1 MVGERIRSLR
11 NARGM
16 SQKDFA
22 AHIDYSSKQLAR
34 WEGGSVSPPSDV
46 LQRIADRM
54 GVTMAYLSGATN
66 DMQGTLTEQDLGAF
80 EKLLH
85 AARLLGEAAS
95 FLQDAINELA
105 PAHVEDNVGHQR

>member
-11 NARGM
+11 NARGL

-22 AHIDYSSKQLAR
+22 ALIEYSSKQLAR
-34 WEGGSVSPPSDV
+34 WESGENSPPSDI
-46 LQRIADRM
+46 LQRIADRL
-54 GVTMAYLSGATN
+54 GVTMAYLSGATE
-66 DMQGTLTEQDLGAF
+66 DMQGTLNEKALGAF

-105 PAHVEDNVGHQR
+105 LTHVKD